1 VREHGGLLADD
12 QGPSKETADEQG
24 MIRGVYQGRCGRHH
38 WLEAQRE
45 LQGHTQ

>member
-1 VREHGGLLADD
+1 MREHGGLLAGD

-24 MIRGVYQGRCGRHH
+24 MIRGVSRGRGGRFD
-38 WLEAQRE
+38 WSEAQRE